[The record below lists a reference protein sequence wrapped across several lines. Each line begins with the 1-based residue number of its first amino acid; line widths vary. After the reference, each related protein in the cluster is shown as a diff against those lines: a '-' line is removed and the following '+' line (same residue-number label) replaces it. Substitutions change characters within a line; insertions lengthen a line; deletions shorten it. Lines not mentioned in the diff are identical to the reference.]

1 MSERM
6 QELLQVGMGLYYAA
20 HNLRRIHKINQMNRL
35 TKEKTYGVIDKNR
48 SFDLNYVVFLNRDS
62 AF

>member
-35 TKEKTYGVIDKNR
+35 TKEKVCGVIDKNY
-48 SFDLNYVVFLNRDS
+48 SFDSNYTIFSNGNFS
-62 AF
+62 F